1 MQIWLKYGIQNKL
14 TLSSF
19 FLPLSWETSVSEM
32 ESWFLWLLSLTFS
45 LFRLVSII
53 TDVHGVV
60 CGRVVRAKEHRLRR
74 RRGGFGS
81 TCRFGLSSVTL
92 GKSFAFSFIFSSS
105 VKWSWWTTWPSPFLM
120 LHICLYFHT
129 WLVMRAA
136 SSCTFIRRGLET
148 IFLPVGSRN
157 SRLFSPED
165 LQEQALNSWVPW
177 WSVSLYRKSPT
188 RLFCLQTVNLFV
200 ISHSTWLVV
209 LKH

>member
-1 MQIWLKYGIQNKL
+1 MVFKINWHWVVFSCPWAGRPPSLKWSPDSCGFYLWLFPCLG
-14 TLSSF
+14 
-19 FLPLSWETSVSEM
+19 WSVSLLTYM
-32 ESWFLWLLSLTFS
+32 EL
-45 LFRLVSII
+45 
-53 TDVHGVV
+53 

-177 WSVSLYRKSPT
+177 WSVSLYRKSLT